1 VIAEKESKTMTTES
15 STGIKAL
22 DSLSANEFHVEIEG
36 VTATGIFGV
45 SGIVSR
51 SVDLSAGRLINA
63 PLTITKMVQQDPELP
78 FNQWTRETIANP
90 TTRVTRQIAIVAM
103 DEGQETRRWVFKDA
117 WISDISFSDFDT
129 SRDELVEERLVIQHH
144 GVEEIWPGQ

>member
-1 VIAEKESKTMTTES
+1 MATES

-45 SGIVSR
+45 SGIVIR
-51 SVDLSAGRLINA
+51 SVDLGAGRLINA
-63 PLTITKMVQQDPELP
+63 PLTLTKMVQQDPELP
-78 FNQWTRETIANP
+78 FNQWTRETLANP
-90 TTRVTRQIAIVAM
+90 TTRVTRQLAVVAM

-129 SRDELVEERLVIQHH
+129 SRDELIEERLVIQHH
-144 GVEEIWPGQ
+144 GVEEIWPGH